1 MFINNIMIKFI
12 LLILALFIVYKI
24 YTYNYLENF
33 NRTHGKWCENCEK
46 KSFGQCLDCFNCGF
60 CITESGKGYCTK
72 GNVFGP
78 YDFNEKCKRWVHND
92 EFASMLNLKNICRN

>member
-1 MFINNIMIKFI
+1 MLKII
-12 LLILALFIVYKI
+12 LFIIILITIYKFYDI
-24 YTYNYLENF
+24 YLNTENF
-33 NRTHGKWCENCEK
+33 NRTHGKWCENCKE

-78 YDFNEKCKRWVHND
+78 KDSSEKCKRWIHND
-92 EFASMLNLKNICRN
+92 EFSSMLNLKNICRD